1 MSSNSFEYT
10 GWKIV
15 CLLIYLLLRGIF
27 FLWISALCCSQ
38 FQSNFSRSSVTFW
51 RSIDTGIETS
61 IFYSM
66 NRQILSNTVD
76 GSASKCTFPW
86 TQTKYWTDIHELGH
100 KTCNRIFFS
109 FIKKCKCF
117 STIICM
123 ILSIEFLLWFI
134 SDSMSTIIFLL
145 VQSDLQSISEIR
157 IQFKFSCTIM
167 KLVAC
172 TSTTLLRKTITNS
185 FFVRRYNLNR

>member
-1 MSSNSFEYT
+1 MENCLPFDLPSSERNP
-10 GWKIV
+10 
-15 CLLIYLLLRGIF
+15 
-27 FLWISALCCSQ
+27 FLWISVVCCSQ

-51 RSIDTGIETS
+51 RSIDTDIETS

-66 NRQILSNTVD
+66 NRQISSNTVD
-76 GSASKCTFPW
+76 VSTSKCMFAW
-86 TQTKYWTDIHELGH
+86 TQTKYRTDIHELGH
-100 KTCNRIFFS
+100 KTCDRIFSS
-109 FIKKCKCF
+109 FIKCNCF

-123 ILSIEFLLWFI
+123 LLSIEFLPWFI
-134 SDSMSTIIFLL
+134 NDFMSTIIFFL

-185 FFVRRYNLNR
+185 FFVPRYNLNR